1 MIWCEACR
9 DHYPASH
16 YADGMHLAGPEYG
29 PLGVWIALTRTLEA
43 ERRILAGMEAQMR
56 SESRRVYADS
66 LARVLAAIDMEPD
79 A

>member
-1 MIWCEACR
+1 
-9 DHYPASH
+9 
-16 YADGMHLAGPEYG
+16 MHLAGPEYG